1 MVGDIGIKLIFF
13 DEITYDLESK
23 AYMPRSQAG
32 NPALISG
39 SRVRQ
44 AILNNDPLP
53 EWLMRDVV
61 QEYLQLELACDREI
75 ISK

>member
-1 MVGDIGIKLIFF
+1 LVGDIGIKLIFF

-23 AYMPRSQAG
+23 TYMSRSQAA

-44 AILNNDPLP
+44 AILNNEPLP

-61 QEYLQLELACDREI
+61 QDYLQSELACDRDI
-75 ISK
+75 ISR